1 MYNIGVGLVL
11 GIEYFWPPTIIYQY
25 QHLGIGIPPKDP
37 TYSSSFVG
45 NHMVCFAL
53 NANICNRVSVMSAFG
68 MVLHWIFDDWSWIE
82 KQMSILYRE
91 VWWIVIRLKI
101 PNSLA
106 DTANARAGSKT
117 DLFYRGSLTSLT
129 TSGSSSPASASPFW
143 HFGTRVSS
151 KTERYLMCSYSQ
163 LSWLVFV
170 SWFQRHKLLCQAIQ
184 STIPSFCL
192 KKCEKYKRF
201 SNWYKGK

>member
-11 GIEYFWPPTIIYQY
+11 GIEYFWPPTIIYVYQY

-45 NHMVCFAL
+45 NHVVVFAL

-129 TSGSSSPASASPFW
+129 TSGSSSPASASV
-143 HFGTRVSS
+143 GRLLLLLLLLN
-151 KTERYLMCSYSQ
+151 YCMLAQ
-163 LSWLVFV
+163 
-170 SWFQRHKLLCQAIQ
+170 LLCPAERAVFICFTPIGQ
-184 STIPSFCL
+184 F
-192 KKCEKYKRF
+192 
-201 SNWYKGK
+201 